1 MFELRDQFKMQIREV
16 EYNHSVLDLVEV
28 LRILDAQITRAAAGK
43 TPIITEERVGELM
56 ERAIRAIDT
65 LISDAD
71 ECHLK
76 GYVRGMLLAA
86 EHGENPFIA

>member
-1 MFELRDQFKMQIREV
+1 MFELRKQFKTQIREV
-16 EYNHSVLDLVEV
+16 EYNHSVLDLIEV
-28 LRILDAQITRAAAGK
+28 LNILDAQITRAAAGK
-43 TPIITEERVGELM
+43 TVITEDRVSELV

-65 LISDAD
+65 LINDAD